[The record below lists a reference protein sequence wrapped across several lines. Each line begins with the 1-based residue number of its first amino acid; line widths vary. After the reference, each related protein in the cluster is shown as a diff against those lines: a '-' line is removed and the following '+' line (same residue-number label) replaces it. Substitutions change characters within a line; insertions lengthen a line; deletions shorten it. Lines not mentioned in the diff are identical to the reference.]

1 MKKYGLIFIMSLL
14 VCVTMKAQECERY
27 IEVTGTSEMEV
38 VPDEIHYLIEIQEY
52 FEEEFDGVSKSEQYK
67 TKVPITRIEQEL
79 MQAIHDAGIPDSAV
93 RVQEYGNNWRHQ
105 GHDFLISKQLD
116 ITLQDFKQIDRIVQ
130 KLNTR
135 GIHSMRIGKL
145 DNKDILTYHQKAK
158 IEALKAAQRKAA
170 YLVEAL
176 DKKLGPVM
184 HIVENETDNSIPFTQ
199 SNVLSSYAV
208 SFNNFRII
216 KKNVSIRPR
225 ACFFPLFSFLPLW
238 LHYNLNPLCVQY

>member
-52 FEEEFDGVSKSEQYK
+52 FEEEFDGISKSEQYK

-116 ITLQDFKQIDRIVQ
+116 ITCRTSSRLTGLSKSLTPGAFTRCVSASWITRI
-130 KLNTR
+130 
-135 GIHSMRIGKL
+135 
-145 DNKDILTYHQKAK
+145 Y
-158 IEALKAAQRKAA
+158 
-170 YLVEAL
+170 
-176 DKKLGPVM
+176 
-184 HIVENETDNSIPFTQ
+184 
-199 SNVLSSYAV
+199 
-208 SFNNFRII
+208 
-216 KKNVSIRPR
+216 
-225 ACFFPLFSFLPLW
+225 
-238 LHYNLNPLCVQY
+238 

>member
-1 MKKYGLIFIMSLL
+1 
-14 VCVTMKAQECERY
+14 
-27 IEVTGTSEMEV
+27 
-38 VPDEIHYLIEIQEY
+38 
-52 FEEEFDGVSKSEQYK
+52 
-67 TKVPITRIEQEL
+67 

-216 KKNVSIRPR
+216 KKNYSMRVRFKI
-225 ACFFPLFSFLPLW
+225 AD
-238 LHYNLNPLCVQY
+238 

>member
-14 VCVTMKAQECERY
+14 ACVTMKAQECERY

-52 FEEEFDGVSKSEQYK
+52 FEEEFDGVSKPEQYK

-176 DKKLGPVM
+176 DKKLGSVIR
-184 HIVENETDNSIPFTQ
+184 IVENTNANSGMYGALQ
-199 SNVLSSYAV
+199 SNVMSMNAGGYD
-208 SFNNFRII
+208 NFRTIQLKYSMTVRFEI
-216 KKNVSIRPR
+216 TDWMSR
-225 ACFFPLFSFLPLW
+225 
-238 LHYNLNPLCVQY
+238 

>member
-14 VCVTMKAQECERY
+14 ACVTMKAQECERY

-52 FEEEFDGVSKSEQYK
+52 FEEEFDGVSKPEQYK

-116 ITLQDFKQIDRIVQ
+116 ITCRTSSRLTGLSKNSTPEAFTRCVSASWITRI
-130 KLNTR
+130 
-135 GIHSMRIGKL
+135 
-145 DNKDILTYHQKAK
+145 Y
-158 IEALKAAQRKAA
+158 
-170 YLVEAL
+170 
-176 DKKLGPVM
+176 
-184 HIVENETDNSIPFTQ
+184 
-199 SNVLSSYAV
+199 
-208 SFNNFRII
+208 
-216 KKNVSIRPR
+216 
-225 ACFFPLFSFLPLW
+225 
-238 LHYNLNPLCVQY
+238 

>member
-52 FEEEFDGVSKSEQYK
+52 FEEEFDGVSKPEQYK

-93 RVQEYGNNWRHQ
+93 RIQEYGNNWRH
-105 GHDFLISKQLD
+105 H
-116 ITLQDFKQIDRIVQ
+116 RIVQ

-216 KKNVSIRPR
+216 KKNYSMRVRFEI
-225 ACFFPLFSFLPLW
+225 AD
-238 LHYNLNPLCVQY
+238 